1 MIKLKDI
8 DFKIISELMKNSKIS
23 DRKLSKV
30 VGVSQPTVSRKRAWL
45 EKEELLVFTAIPD
58 LVKLGFELMAFK
70 FYSWTPEAT
79 LERCQNGGKIMK
91 KLSTYLS
98 QHPNII
104 FASKGQGFGMQKMMI
119 SLHENYTNYV
129 KLMNNVHEEWGMYLH
144 ESKSFIVSL
153 KEDVTGR
160 QLTFKSLVEYIYKNR

>member
-1 MIKLKDI
+1 MKKLKDV
-8 DFKIISELMKNSKIS
+8 DYKIISELIKNCRIS

-45 EKEELLVFTAIPD
+45 EKEELLEFTAIPD
-58 LVKLGFELMAFK
+58 LAKFGFELMAFN

-79 LERCQNGGKIMK
+79 LERSQNVEKMMK
-91 KLSTYLS
+91 KLSIYLS

-104 FASKGQGFGMQKMMI
+104 FASRGQGFGMQKMMV
-119 SLHENYTNYV
+119 SLHENYTDYV
-129 KLMNNVHEEWGMYLH
+129 KLMNDVHKEWGMYLH

-160 QLTFKSLVEYIYKNR
+160 KLTFKSLAEYIYKNR